1 MKLLHQIPIL
11 LTLEH
16 VQVDST
22 RNNIIAILLKC
33 IAKYGKKLDED
44 FGSNWVCN
52 GYDQHFFLWQFFPH
66 LATKK
71 KVGKSNKRNIGILI
85 FLIAIP

>member
-1 MKLLHQIPIL
+1 MKLVRQIPIL

-44 FGSNWVCN
+44 FGSRWVCN
-52 GYDQHFFLWQFFPH
+52 GYDQHFFLWRIFATWRQKKR
-66 LATKK
+66 LANLTKE
-71 KVGKSNKRNIGILI
+71 ILG
-85 FLIAIP
+85 F